1 MRRTLALLILSAAA
15 GAVLLAAAGCGSN
28 AAQYAQEV
36 RSSYISARAVLV
48 GLEEFPSQMEGIL
61 RSGDISA
68 QAEEAGELID
78 YARDL
83 QPTAISAFST
93 VEGNCELLKGEGS
106 DKYDPYAD
114 KMLELVAL
122 NGQVI
127 NAYTEFI
134 GLSNSVLE
142 GLPYGQDP
150 ESLMPVLNSMDSI
163 VVRIQ
168 QLEAQIQQLEA
179 EAETIYRELMD

>member
-1 MRRTLALLILSAAA
+1 MRKPLVLLLIFAALCA
-15 GAVLLAAAGCGSN
+15 STLAAAGCGSN

-48 GLEEFPSQMEGIL
+48 GLEEFPSQMEEIL

-68 QAEEAGELID
+68 HAEEAKELID

-83 QPTAISAFST
+83 QPAVNSAFRT
-93 VEGNCELLKGEGS
+93 VEENCELLKGEGS

-114 KMLELVAL
+114 KMLELVGL
-122 NGQVI
+122 NGQVVS
-127 NAYTEFI
+127 AYTEFI

-150 ESLMPVLNSMDSI
+150 GGLMPTLNSMDSI
-163 VVRIQ
+163 ILRIQ
-168 QLEAQIQQLEA
+168 QLEARIQQLEEEA
-179 EAETIYRELMD
+179 EAIYQELM

>member
-1 MRRTLALLILSAAA
+1 VRRTLALLFIALCAST
-15 GAVLLAAAGCGSN
+15 LATAGCGSN

-48 GLEEFPSQMEGIL
+48 GLEEFPSQMEEIL

-68 QAEEAGELID
+68 HAEEARELLD

-83 QPTAISAFST
+83 QPTVISAFST
-93 VEGNCELLKGEGS
+93 VEDNCELLKGESS
-106 DKYDPYAD
+106 DKYGPYSD

-122 NGQVI
+122 NGQVV

-150 ESLMPVLNSMDSI
+150 EDLMPTLNSMDSI
-163 VVRIQ
+163 ILRIQ
-168 QLEAQIQQLEA
+168 QLEAQIQQLEGEA
-179 EAETIYRELMD
+179 EAIYQEITN